1 MNDGGDSERSDMP
14 GTRRCSICGKPVVE
28 RYRPF
33 CSKRCA
39 DVDLARWLGGTY
51 VIQGGNQDADEDG
64 DEAAGAAEARE
75 KPRADD

>member
-1 MNDGGDSERSDMP
+1 MAKTPAKPADCP
-14 GTRRCSICGKPVVE
+14 ICAKPVVE

-51 VIQGGNQDADEDG
+51 RIPTEEMGLGEEEPGAVGGLESPDSWEKQD
-64 DEAAGAAEARE
+64 
-75 KPRADD
+75 

>member
-1 MNDGGDSERSDMP
+1 MSDGGDSERHEP
-14 GTRRCSICGKPVVE
+14 LRQRRCSICGKPVVE

-39 DVDLARWLGGTY
+39 DLDLARWLGGNY

-64 DEAAGAAEARE
+64 DSLPDEMPPRE
-75 KPRADD
+75 RPDADE